1 MKKYRWLNI
10 ITIFTIV
17 FSLFSPFAASKV
29 AVAEELNMNANSIQ
43 LLPVELQDGAVKLT
57 WISHLNEEVQLSGF
71 ELVKNGD
78 STPIVVNEVDSKT
91 VGNLVTTTYTYTDG
105 EVQAGETITYQVN
118 GLAEQTI
125 GSNVQEISIPIEEED
140 SETPEE
146 NTQVVDSEQQAIVE
160 EDSTES
166 ETVEQEEATT
176 DVTETEDDNSSEQE
190 AAVEFEDYYLERQ
203 IRSYLSLSE
212 DEPITKEGLST
223 LTNLFAL
230 DSQVESLVGLEHAV
244 NLTSITMA
252 ENHITDISPLS
263 GLKKLEYLDL
273 ENNDI
278 SSIDA
283 LKDLNLQTLLLSNN
297 PITTIDALSGMS
309 NLTYLY
315 LEGTEIE
322 SIEQLERLEGL
333 QELYIRNIPTLA
345 VSEDSDAYNVIQTL
359 LDRYVMVDFE
369 HLDSDNPTPEPD
381 GDIVAFEDENLEAL
395 VRDVLGVYDRD
406 VYATD
411 METLETLSLSYSQIR
426 DLTGLEYASNL
437 IHLYIYGNE
446 ITDIT
451 PLKGLTKLVHLDM
464 EINNVSDISPLK
476 NLTELE
482 TLWIDQN
489 PIEDISVLSNLPNL
503 TTLYLHETNI
513 SSIDTLLDVPSLQY
527 VTLYYNNLSFTE
539 DSHEYTVIRELISR
553 GVTVEYLIGGYDYS
567 FDLGQVTSDSISL
580 SWNVNGEDVTSYI
593 VYLDGV
599 NITTTENNAYTFE
612 GLTPETEYRISI
624 ELLNAEGE
632 VVDVMETYVS
642 TEVELGEVVTF
653 GDVRVEEAVR
663 NELGIYEGD
672 LYQHDLKQLYYLH
685 IADLSVSDLSGLEY
699 AVNLQDLSAW
709 NNSITDLSALKDLTH
724 LRYLELSDNQIT
736 NIEDLSGLENL
747 DTLTL
752 DSNPISDLSELEGL
766 GQLRFLSFNQT
777 EVEDISLLLKLENL
791 ENVWMRDISA
801 AITGNAYEVVQELIK
816 KNVYV
821 DYTDPY
827 EDFPIWINTKS
838 DHSLNLT
845 WNLYN
850 EDKLDKFAI
859 YLDGE
864 KIEETH
870 NWSYQFTNLEANK
883 TYEIR
888 IDALDENGEVLTSH
902 PLLITTDEEP
912 SGIVINFPDGN
923 LKQAIMEQLGI
934 YGRDV
939 YESDMEKL
947 QSFNIYY
954 NYDIE
959 DLTGLEYAKNLYSIS
974 IYDSN
979 ISNLEP
985 LSNLTS
991 LEYIDIVNSKVTD
1004 LSPLSE
1010 LTELRALW
1018 LNGNPIKDIQPLAS
1032 LDQLNSLVLHDTEI
1046 SDLST
1051 LLELDSLNWVTV
1063 YGTSIDL
1070 SAESDDMLVIKE
1082 LQEKGVKVEYEYH
1095 SLYIDYSNVTE
1106 SSALITWEYSTDV
1119 DRLFEYEISIN
1130 NIEEPIKLD
1139 KETTS
1144 YELTDLKPQTYY
1156 EVQLKALDEEG
1167 NELTN
1172 VGQGIYTLGEPT
1184 GEKVQFEDEN
1194 LENAVK
1200 NYIGITHRDLY
1211 SSDLEIIE
1219 SISLSYEGITDLTG
1233 LEYAVNL
1240 QYLYLGNNEISNLE
1254 PIQHLVNLQELYL
1267 EDNNIE
1273 DISVVGN
1280 LQKLEWL
1287 SIGGNAITS
1296 IEEIASLNNL
1306 SYLHLYNTK
1315 LVDIN
1320 VLAELQ
1326 NLIEVDLNGIDTLDY
1341 SEGSEDRDVI
1351 VNLLERGVDVYYN
1364 YDSYIDVEL
1373 EEVTD
1378 NSIDISWSFD
1388 SLEPVA
1394 EYVIYLNG
1402 AEVTRGQDLSTYL
1415 FENLLPSTEY
1425 NVEVAALDDDGYVM
1439 TSHTYYITTNE
1450 PSASGEVVTFTDEN
1464 LEAAIRDTLYI
1475 YNRDIM
1481 TSDMENLTYLYAGN
1495 GEISD
1500 LTGLE
1505 NATNLIE
1512 LNLAYNNITSI
1523 KVLQEL
1529 TTLESLTLWGNEV
1542 EDLSPL
1548 TGLTN
1553 LTYLD
1558 LDDAAVQSVDALQ
1571 NLVNLET
1578 LYLSSNKIEDI
1589 TPLQGLINLMY
1600 LSLSDN
1606 PLNLK
1611 EGSDSLETL
1620 NTLIN
1625 QGTYVSHDQEVD
1637 LIDRYFF
1644 GNEVTDTTATIEWG
1658 IDLTDEEI
1666 AKVGVYVNDEYI
1678 ELPAQAYASY
1688 TIEDLAPNL
1697 MYDVILEIV
1706 DHDGTTYTAYTTV
1719 QTARSAEELAATSF
1733 KATTGSDEDDLSG
1746 LEFTIEG
1753 IEASNDDVFYY
1764 GDLTKAGLFRN
1775 GYCSVTNFNIP
1786 YGTYEVIVHG
1796 RGMIQSTIT
1805 QVDITKDST
1814 NPILIEL
1821 EKIEKETG
1829 PTTINVVNEDGE
1841 PITELE
1847 YLSLYS
1853 KSVTQAF
1860 NYEYG
1865 SYYEWG
1871 IGNEKGEYLF
1881 EDFVY
1886 ADDYY
1891 ISIGAETYKPYN
1903 GEVTINKEN
1912 NEVTITIEQGS
1923 RVELEVVDAENGSS
1937 LGATYYVY
1945 GNNSYAYGEVD
1956 AGNYIIGGLE
1966 TEDLTVEIS
1975 MPGYQTAEFEVKAE
1989 DFENGL
1995 ASLST
2000 VELQKEKFIE
2010 GKLFKADHVTPADY
2024 VYVYLYQDGQYAGW
2038 TRTDATGY
2046 FKVRNIQDG
2055 TYTLK
2060 TESYNQPNIEEEV
2073 TTGEYYTFYLE
2084 EKQEGNFTGDGN
2096 TFASSTKTVVPGKSI
2111 KYRFNFKNNGDVTAD
2126 EAKVNF
2132 ELPEGVTLNKES
2144 VLVNGEPYAFNKG
2157 ITLSDI
2163 SAGETGEI
2171 SFEAEVNDAY
2181 VGQVVSANAVL
2192 TANGKDFVTS
2202 ASTNVLFVTINAPE
2216 KTATSTLKVYGEAK
2230 SGDNVK
2236 VEIYDGAVKLATTT
2250 VSGRWWYADVSL
2262 PVIKGE
2268 ASTHELYAKIIDGD
2282 TTNVTEPVKVSY
2294 EPSIPKIED
2303 VTIQAGWNKD
2313 IKPNPYTGLA
2323 TFAIVEFTQIDFE
2336 VKFDKQIEHAK
2347 IYFIGEEY
2355 DLTSED
2361 GVTFEGH
2368 IPSTWSSYGEQL
2380 MEIEFD
2386 GIKLPLMEVIVLIDP
2401 SGFVFEGSL
2410 DNKLSG
2416 VTAVVEEKEDNR
2428 WKNWN
2433 AHDFGQ
2439 INPQVTKEDGKY
2451 GWDVPQGEWRVI
2463 FSKDG
2468 YNTYTSRI
2476 VTVPPPETE
2485 LNVPLIRT
2493 DDPIVTAV
2501 TPDNEGN
2508 NVAVDSKV
2516 RVVFDRLMDQQNLA
2530 ENIQVINSSTGETV
2544 EGEFTFQN
2552 LAGYKKSL
2560 RADGYHDYVEDTSK
2574 RLSSWFEFT
2583 PEQTLDPSTTY
2594 QVVVKGEIADYDGKA
2609 IGEDYVTMFTTVEV
2623 ETPDNGEEPGDGET
2637 PDNGEE
2643 PGSGETPGNGEEP
2656 GDGETP
2662 GNGEEPGNG
2671 ETPGNG
2677 EEPGNG
2683 ETPDNGEEPG
2693 SGETPDNGEEP
2704 GNGETPDNGE
2714 EPGDGERPN
2723 NGEEPGN
2730 GETPTNGDTPVSNE
2744 TSNKDRVQNKDEQT
2758 SNSDQQAKKDD
2769 EEANELPNTGTNM
2782 FNLLL
2787 IGLVII
2793 LLGGSG
2799 FFIAQR
2805 RKKA

>member
-29 AVAEELNMNANSIQ
+29 TVAEELNMSANSIQ

-78 STPIVVNEVDSKT
+78 SFPIEVNEVDSKT
-91 VGNLVTTTYTYTDG
+91 VENLVTTTYTYTDG
-105 EVQAGETITYQVN
+105 EIQAGETITYQVN

-146 NTQVVDSEQQAIVE
+146 NLENTQVVDSGQQATVE
-160 EDSTES
+160 KESTES
-166 ETVEQEEATT
+166 ETVEQEEITT
-176 DVTETEDDNSSEQE
+176 EVTDTEDDNSSEQE
-190 AAVEFEDYYLERQ
+190 VVEFEDYYLERQ
-203 IRSYLSLSE
+203 IRSDLSLSE
-212 DEPITKEGLST
+212 DEPITKEALSK

-230 DSQVESLVGLEHAV
+230 DSQVESLIGLEHAV
-244 NLTSITMA
+244 NLTSITLA

-278 SSIDA
+278 SSIAA
-283 LKDLNLQTLLLSNN
+283 LKDLSLQTLLLSNN

-315 LEGTEIE
+315 LEGTAID
-322 SIEQLERLEGL
+322 SIEHLMSLEGL
-333 QELYIRNIPTLA
+333 QELYIRNIPTLD
-345 VSEDSDAYNVIQTL
+345 VSEESDAYLVIQSL
-359 LDRYVMVDFE
+359 LDRYVLVDFE
-369 HLDSDNPTPEPD
+369 HVDSDNPTAEPD
-381 GDIVAFEDENLEAL
+381 GEIVIFEDENLEAL
-395 VRDVLGVYDRD
+395 VRDALGVYDRD

-411 METLETLSLSYSQIR
+411 MEILETLSLSYSQIS

-437 IHLYIYGNE
+437 RHLYIYGNE

-451 PLKGLTKLVHLDM
+451 PLQGLTKLVHLDM

-503 TTLYLHETNI
+503 TTLYLHDTNI

-539 DSHEYTVIRELISR
+539 DSHEFIVVRELISR

-580 SWNVNGEDVTSYI
+580 SWNINGEEVTSYI

-624 ELLNAEGE
+624 ELLNAEGD
-632 VVDVMETYVS
+632 VVDVMETYIS

-653 GDVRVEEAVR
+653 GDARVEEAVR
-663 NELGIYEGD
+663 NELGIYEGN
-672 LYQHDLKQLYYLH
+672 LYQHDLNKLYYLH
-685 IADLSVSDLSGLEY
+685 IADLDISDLSGLEY

-709 NNSITDLSALKDLTH
+709 NNSITDLSSLENLTN

-752 DSNPISDLSELEGL
+752 DSNPISDLSALEGL
-766 GQLRFLSFNQT
+766 DQLRYLSFNQT

-791 ENVWMRDISA
+791 ENVWMQDIA
-801 AITGNAYEVVQELIK
+801 AVIEGEAYEVVQKLIQN
-816 KNVYV
+816 NVYV
-821 DYTDPY
+821 DYTDPF
-827 EDFPIWINTKS
+827 ENFPIWIETKTENS
-838 DHSLNLT
+838 IGVSWSL
-845 WNLYN
+845 Y
-850 EDKLDKFAI
+850 EDIQAENFAI
-859 YLDGE
+859 YLNDKKLEDING
-864 KIEETH
+864 
-870 NWSYQFTNLEANK
+870 WSYRFTELEAS
-883 TYEIR
+883 TSYDIR
-888 IDALDENGEVLTSH
+888 IDALDENGDVLLSH
-902 PLLITTDEEP
+902 PLLVTTDEKP
-912 SGIVINFPDGN
+912 SGKVIDFPDEN
-923 LKQAIMEQLGI
+923 LEQAIMNQLGI

-939 YESDMEKL
+939 YESDMSKL
-947 QSFNIYY
+947 EYLNIYY
-954 NYDIE
+954 DYEIE
-959 DLTGLEYAKNLYSIS
+959 DLTGIEYAKNLYSLS
-974 IYDSN
+974 IYDSDL
-979 ISNLEP
+979 SNLEP
-985 LSNLTS
+985 LSTLTS
-991 LEYIDIVNSKVTD
+991 LRYLDITDSQVTD
-1004 LSPLSE
+1004 LSPISG
-1010 LTELRALW
+1010 LTKLEGLW
-1018 LNGNPIKDIQPLAS
+1018 LQGNPIKDIQPLIGFDHLSTLA
-1032 LDQLNSLVLHDTEI
+1032 LNDTEI
-1046 SDLST
+1046 ADLSA
-1051 LLELDSLNWVTV
+1051 LLELDSLSWASV
-1063 YGTSIDL
+1063 YRTNIDL
-1070 SAESDDMLVIKE
+1070 SADSEDMKVVEE
-1082 LQEKGVKVEYEYH
+1082 LLDKGVDVEYEYH
-1095 SLYIDYSNVTE
+1095 SLYIDYSSVTE
-1106 SSALITWEYSTDV
+1106 NSATIIWKYESDV
-1119 DRLFEYEISIN
+1119 DRLSEYELSIN
-1130 NIEEPIKLD
+1130 NSEETYKLD

-1144 YELTDLKPQTYY
+1144 FELTELAPQTDY
-1156 EVQLKALDEEG
+1156 EVQLKALDEDG
-1167 NELTN
+1167 NVLTS
-1172 VGQGIYTLGEPT
+1172 VGQYIYTLGEPT
-1184 GEKVQFEDEN
+1184 GDKIQFNDKN
-1194 LENAVK
+1194 LENALK
-1200 NYIGITHRDLY
+1200 EYIGITHRDLY
-1211 SSDLEIIE
+1211 SSDLENIS
-1219 SISLSYEGITDLTG
+1219 SIGLSYEEIQDLTG

-1240 QYLYLGNNEISNLE
+1240 EYLYISGNEISDLT
-1254 PIQHLVNLQELYL
+1254 PLQSLVNLKELYV
-1267 EDNNIE
+1267 NGNQIE
-1273 DISVVGN
+1273 DISALSDLIN
-1280 LQKLEWL
+1280 LEWL
-1287 SIGGNAITS
+1287 SIGENPITS
-1296 IEEIASLNNL
+1296 IEKLTGLNNL
-1306 SYLHLYNTK
+1306 YYISLYGTQITDISVLNELMNLSEVELYN
-1315 LVDIN
+1315 
-1320 VLAELQ
+1320 
-1326 NLIEVDLNGIDTLDY
+1326 IDTLDL
-1341 SEGSEDRDVI
+1341 SKGADARTVI
-1351 VNLLERGVDVYYN
+1351 VNLLEKGLNVYY
-1364 YDSYIDVEL
+1364 DFPSYIDVVL

-1388 SLEPVA
+1388 SLGPVT

-1450 PSASGEVVTFTDEN
+1450 PPASGEVVTFSDEN
-1464 LEAAIRDTLYI
+1464 LEAVIRDTLYI
-1475 YNRDIM
+1475 YDRDIM
-1481 TSDMENLTYLYAGN
+1481 TSDMKNLTYLYAGN

-1505 NATNLIE
+1505 YATNLIE
-1512 LNLAYNNITSI
+1512 LNLAYNKITSI
-1523 KVLQEL
+1523 EVLQKL
-1529 TTLESLTLWGNEV
+1529 SSLESLTLWGNEV

-1548 TGLTN
+1548 AELTN
-1553 LTYLD
+1553 ITYLD
-1558 LDDAAVQSVDALQ
+1558 LDDAAVQSVEALQ

-1589 TPLQGLINLMY
+1589 TPLQGLTNLMY

-1625 QGTYVSHDQEVD
+1625 QGTYVSYDQEVD
-1637 LIDRYFF
+1637 LIDRFIF

-1666 AKVGVYVNDEYI
+1666 AKVGVYMNDEYV
-1678 ELPAQAYASY
+1678 ELPAQAYASF
-1688 TIEDLAPNL
+1688 TIEDLSPNL
-1697 MYDVILEIV
+1697 MYDLILEVV
-1706 DHDGTTYTAYTTV
+1706 DQNGTTYTAYTTL
-1719 QTARSAEELAATSF
+1719 QTARAAEELATKSF

-1775 GYCSVTNFNIP
+1775 GYRSVTNFNIP
-1786 YGTYEVIVHG
+1786 YGTYEVMVHG
-1796 RGMIQSTIT
+1796 RGMIQSTIA
-1805 QVDITKDST
+1805 QVEITKDST
-1814 NPILIEL
+1814 NPISIEL
-1821 EKIEKETG
+1821 KKLEKETG
-1829 PTTINVVNEDGE
+1829 PATINVVNVDGE

-1853 KSVTQAF
+1853 QSVAQAF

-1871 IGNEKGEYLF
+1871 IGNEQGEYLF

-1903 GEVTINKEN
+1903 GEVNIDKEN
-1912 NEVTITIEQGS
+1912 NEVTITLEQGS

-1956 AGNYIIGGLE
+1956 AGNYTIGGLE

-1975 MPGYQTAEFEVKAE
+1975 MPGYQTAELEVKAE

-1995 ASLST
+1995 ASLGT

-2046 FKVRNIQDG
+2046 FKVRNIQEG

-2084 EKQEGNFTGDGN
+2084 EQQEGNFTGDGN

-2111 KYRFNFKNNGDVTAD
+2111 KYRFNYKNNGDVTVD
-2126 EAKVNF
+2126 ETKVNF

-2144 VLVNGEPYAFNKG
+2144 VLVNGDPYVFNKG

-2171 SFEAEVNDAY
+2171 TFEAEVAATF

-2192 TANGKDFVTS
+2192 TANGQDFVNS

-2262 PVIKGE
+2262 PVTKGE

-2282 TTNVTEPVKVSY
+2282 TTNKTELIKVSY
-2294 EPSIPKIED
+2294 EPSIPKIDD

-2347 IYFIGEEY
+2347 IHFIGEEY

-2380 MEIEFD
+2380 MVIEFD

-2410 DNKLSG
+2410 DNKLPG
-2416 VTAVVEEKEDNR
+2416 VTAVVEQKENNR

-2463 FSKDG
+2463 FSKEG
-2468 YNTYTSRI
+2468 YNTYTSRV

-2493 DDPIVTAV
+2493 DDPVVTAV

-2508 NVAVDSKV
+2508 DVAVGSKV
-2516 RVVFDRLMDQQNLA
+2516 KVEFDRLMNQQNLA
-2530 ENIQVINSSTGETV
+2530 ENIQVINSATGETV

-2583 PEQTLDPSTTY
+2583 PEQPLDHNATY
-2594 QVVVKGEIADYDGKA
+2594 QVVVKGEMADYDGKA
-2609 IGEDYVTMFTTVEV
+2609 IGEDYVTMFTTVEA
-2623 ETPDNGEEPGDGET
+2623 ETPDNGEAPGNGET
-2637 PDNGEE
+2637 PDNGEA
-2643 PGSGETPGNGEEP
+2643 
-2656 GDGETP
+2656 
-2662 GNGEEPGNG
+2662 PGNG
-2671 ETPGNG
+2671 ETPDNGEAPDNGETPDNGKEPGIGETPDNSEAPGNG
-2677 EEPGNG
+2677 ETPDNGEAPDNG

-2693 SGETPDNGEEP
+2693 SGETP
-2704 GNGETPDNGE
+2704 
-2714 EPGDGERPN
+2714 
-2723 NGEEPGN
+2723 
-2730 GETPTNGDTPVSNE
+2730 TNSDTQESNE
-2744 TSNKDRVQNKDEQT
+2744 TSNKEVVQNKEEQT
-2758 SNSDQQAKKDD
+2758 STNDQQAKKD
-2769 EEANELPNTGTNM
+2769 EEEVKELPNTGSNM

-2787 IGLVII
+2787 LGLVII
-2793 LLGGSG
+2793 LFGGSG
-2799 FFIAQR
+2799 FLIAQK
-2805 RKKA
+2805 RKRA